1 MSGHHKW
8 ADLKAA
14 RQKDFPSYEDWIRL
28 YGDDGVPYPYKSM
41 IPPKPP
47 EPEPKPPVIPDR
59 IIRFQRY
66 NEFAQGFLDGSLS
79 FDDGYSAEDIRAN
92 VTAIVNLLAV
102 AAQGEVDNLR
112 KALREC
118 IHGWDG
124 HEWMDP
130 NYDEWDRLAAPEMP

>member
-1 MSGHHKW
+1 MGAEVIRIGALYTQVCVPEEW
-8 ADLKAA
+8 TDQEVVDFTEADNPCGAFA
-14 RQKDFPSYEDWIRL
+14 GWH
-28 YGDDGVPYPYKSM
+28 
-41 IPPKPP
+41 
-47 EPEPKPPVIPDR
+47 VIPDR
-59 IIRFQRY
+59 IFRFQRY